1 MGAWD
6 HTSFGNDDAVDWAD
20 ELEQRDDLSLIEE
33 TLQTV
38 IETGDDYL
46 GAPEGQ
52 QAIAAAEVLAWLRG
66 KRSPSTQYTERVEA
80 WVEANPLNPPAALL
94 KRAIRVLKRIE
105 REPSE
110 VMELWEGKP
119 EWTEW
124 MQQLRARLS

>member
-1 MGAWD
+1 MAWD
-6 HTSFGNDDAVDWAD
+6 HTSFGNDAANDWAY

-46 GAPEGQ
+46 GAREAEE
-52 QAIAAAEVLAWLRG
+52 AIAAAEVLAWLRG
-66 KRSPSTQYTERVEA
+66 KRSAATAYTEKIES
-80 WVEANPLNPPAALL
+80 WVESNPLNPPAALL

-110 VMELWEGKP
+110 VMEQWEGKP